1 MSTRL
6 RMSRRSNYS
15 ISLPRLVLYSSFSAI
30 LSIIIFGCT
39 VGPDYVKP
47 EISTPDA
54 WHMKLTKGLNSGQ
67 ADFQDWWK
75 VFNDP
80 ILDSLILRV
89 AENNYD
95 LQKAV
100 AKIEESRALRAFAR
114 GEYWPDID
122 ATGSYSRARFSE
134 NGLLP
139 ASNSDQTNLHSAGG
153 SAAWEI
159 DLFGRISRSLESADA
174 TYQASV
180 EDYRDVL
187 VSLYAEVARN
197 YIDLRSVQTRLY
209 YAQQNVALQR
219 KTVNLT
225 KDRLEAELV
234 PELDVFQAQLN
245 LANTESAIP
254 TLRILETKALNRLA
268 TLVGEH
274 PGVLNEEL
282 SKTSGIP
289 TAPPELV
296 IGIPAELLR
305 QRPDIRKAERQLAS
319 QTAQIGVA
327 TAALYP
333 SFSLNGTFV
342 FEATELSDVS
352 SWGSR
357 KYGFGPSFSWNIFD
371 GNRVQSNIQVQEAK
385 TQQIL
390 ATYKQTV
397 LKGLEEVENSM
408 VAYSQELDRRESLS
422 RAVTSADKS
431 VELVEIR
438 YVNNLSDF
446 QNVLDMQR
454 SLSVQQD
461 SLADSQGAV
470 IQNLISLYKAL
481 GGGWDRQQTPD
492 HKEVN

>member
-1 MSTRL
+1 MGKSFHHSSCNVSF
-6 RMSRRSNYS
+6 SR
-15 ISLPRLVLYSSFSAI
+15 PVLYSFFFAI
-30 LSIIIFGCT
+30 LSMIICGCT

-47 EISTPDA
+47 DISTPDA
-54 WHMKLTKGLNSGQ
+54 WHIELTKGLNSGQ

-80 ILDSLILRV
+80 VLDSLIQR
-89 AENNYD
+89 AAGNNYD

-100 AKIEESRALRAFAR
+100 AKIEESRALRASAR

-122 ATGSYSRARFSE
+122 ATGSYSRARVSE

-139 ASNSDQTNLHSAGG
+139 ASDPDQTNLHSAGG

-159 DLFGRISRSLESADA
+159 DLFGRISRSVESSDA

-187 VSLYAEVARN
+187 VSLYAEVATN
-197 YIDLRSVQTRLY
+197 YVDLRSIQVRLY
-209 YAQQNVALQR
+209 YAQQNVALQK
-219 KTVNLT
+219 KTVKLT

-245 LANTESAIP
+245 LANTESTIP
-254 TLRILETKALNRLA
+254 TLKTLETKALNRLA
-268 TLVGEH
+268 TLVGVH
-274 PGVLNEEL
+274 PGTLNEQL

-289 TAPPELV
+289 AVPRELIV
-296 IGIPAELLR
+296 GIPAELLR

-327 TAALYP
+327 TAELYP

-342 FEATELSDVS
+342 LESTGLDDVT

-357 KYGFGPSFSWNIFD
+357 KYGFGPSFTWNIFD
-371 GNRVQSNIQVQEAK
+371 GDRVQSNIQVQEAK
-385 TQQIL
+385 TEQFL
-390 ATYKQTV
+390 AAYQQTV
-397 LKGLEEVENSM
+397 LNGLEEVENSM
-408 VAYSQELDRRESLS
+408 VSYVQELDRNQALQ
-422 RAVTSADKS
+422 RAVIAADKS
-431 VELVEIR
+431 AELVEIR
-438 YVNNLSDF
+438 YINNLSDF

-454 SLSVQQD
+454 SLSTQQD

-470 IQNLISLYKAL
+470 LRNLISLYKAL
-481 GGGWDRQQTPD
+481 GGGWNTQQLSTA
-492 HKEVN
+492 ENN

>member
-1 MSTRL
+1 
-6 RMSRRSNYS
+6 
-15 ISLPRLVLYSSFSAI
+15 
-30 LSIIIFGCT
+30 
-39 VGPDYVKP
+39 
-47 EISTPDA
+47 
-54 WHMKLTKGLNSGQ
+54 
-67 ADFQDWWK
+67 
-75 VFNDP
+75 
-80 ILDSLILRV
+80 
-89 AENNYD
+89 
-95 LQKAV
+95 
-100 AKIEESRALRAFAR
+100 
-114 GEYWPDID
+114 
-122 ATGSYSRARFSE
+122 
-134 NGLLP
+134 
-139 ASNSDQTNLHSAGG
+139 LH
-153 SAAWEI
+153 
-159 DLFGRISRSLESADA
+159 
-174 TYQASV
+174 
-180 EDYRDVL
+180 
-187 VSLYAEVARN
+187 
-197 YIDLRSVQTRLY
+197 

-219 KTVNLT
+219 KTVRLT

-305 QRPDIRKAERQLAS
+305 QRPDIRRAERQLAA

-342 FEATELSDVS
+342 LEATELSDVS

-371 GNRVQSNIQVQEAK
+371 GNRVQSNIQVQEAR
-385 TQQIL
+385 TQQLL
-390 ATYKQTV
+390 ATYQQTV
-397 LKGLEEVENSM
+397 LNGLEEVENSM
-408 VAYSQELDRRESLS
+408 VAYIQELNRRESLS

-438 YVNNLSDF
+438 YINNLSDF

-461 SLADSQGAV
+461 SLADSQGTVA
-470 IQNLISLYKAL
+470 QNLISLYKAL
-481 GGGWDRQQTPD
+481 GGGWGRQQTPD
-492 HKEVN
+492 QEVD